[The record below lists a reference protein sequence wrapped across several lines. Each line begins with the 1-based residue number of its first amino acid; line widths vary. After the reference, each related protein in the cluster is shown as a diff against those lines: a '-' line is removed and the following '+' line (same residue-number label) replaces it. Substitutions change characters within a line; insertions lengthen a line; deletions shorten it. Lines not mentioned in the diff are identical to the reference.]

1 VLRIRRGMVGT
12 FCGFPISFFLPPFP
26 QVGLVHV
33 STVGGVSIN
42 WLVLLVS
49 YPASG
54 AGGDGREV
62 PVVTCLTTGI
72 ICRWWVSYPQDVNR
86 RSGDI
91 NQMFWC
97 RLFGIFS
104 AGK

>member
-1 VLRIRRGMVGT
+1 MLRIRRGSVGT
-12 FCGFPISFFLPPFP
+12 FSGFPISFFHPRFP
-26 QVGLVHV
+26 QVGSLHV

-72 ICRWWVSYPQDVNR
+72 ICRWWVSYPQAVNQ